1 MPTATTA
8 APAADASRLVML
20 LLLRCCC
27 CSRRCCCPA
36 SCCCCVV
43 CCSCW
48 AAARTHTDCL
58 LALDEH
64 DVVRNALRCRSIVCC
79 IVLAMC
85 MQPMRQTTDLTVH
98 AAQTM
103 SWVHNRLYRPTQC
116 KTPGSAAYLATQHSD
131 GREAAA
137 GPHLRA
143 MSWLSAAR
151 HAQQHAAHC
160 GVPLQRSFRDGPYA
174 RHGQLTQTR

>member
-36 SCCCCVV
+36 GCCCCVV

-64 DVVRNALRCRSIVCC
+64 DVVRNALRCRSTVCC

-98 AAQTM
+98 ATQTL
-103 SWVHNRLYRPTQC
+103 SWVHNCLCRPTQC
-116 KTPGSAAYLATQHSD
+116 KTPGSEAYLAIQHSRWPRRRLLD
-131 GREAAA
+131 RT
-137 GPHLRA
+137 RA
-143 MSWLSAAR
+143 MSWPSAAR
-151 HAQQHAAHC
+151 HAQQHFAHG
-160 GVPLQRSFRDGPYA
+160 GVPLQRSLRNEPYA